1 MDTDVIIVGA
11 GPTGLMLAGE
21 LRLAGVRSL
30 LLERQPQRR
39 ETPRA
44 NGLGGQ
50 ILELLH
56 FRGMLTELH
65 AAATDPHPAPRF
77 PFGNVHLDLGG
88 LVDPPMRAVQIPQPS
103 LERLLEERALRL
115 GVVIRRGHELT
126 GLDQDRDGVSADVRG
141 PDGPYRVRARYLIG
155 CDGSRSGVRDMA
167 GIRFPG
173 TTCPEVN
180 RLAQVTP
187 AEGAARCDNGDLDVP
202 ELGRLRPGFTRNGH
216 GVLGFGWLTSEVML
230 ISTTEDE
237 GTTYE
242 DDTPMTLAEL
252 QDSVRRVLGVA
263 LPLGKPLRLSRYQFQ
278 DRHADRYR
286 EGRVLLAGDAAHQFP
301 ATGVAL
307 NAGMTDAVNLAWK
320 LAAEVHAWAPPGLL
334 DTYHA
339 ERHAAGARTLLHT
352 RAQMALR
359 RGHDAAADALRVV
372 FRELLGDEAPLRRM
386 GAMVAGA
393 DIRYPLSEGP
403 THALTGT
410 FAPDLALETDRG
422 TTRVGALMHSARPL
436 LLDLADRREL
446 REAATGWAHRVDIRT
461 AGTDDRPA
469 DALLIRPDARVAWAA
484 PVGAPAD
491 VLLPA
496 LRQSLSTW
504 FGRPRAEHDR
514 PHRPA
519 TGHVRPLA
527 HDEDVRHARTR

>member
-21 LRLAGVRSL
+21 LRTAGVRSL
-30 LLERQPQRR
+30 LLERRPHLR

-50 ILELLH
+50 VLELLR

-65 AAATDPHPAPRF
+65 EAATDPHPAPRF
-77 PFGNVHLDLGG
+77 PFGNVHLDLSG
-88 LVDPPMRAVQIPQPS
+88 LADPPMTAVQIPQPR
-103 LERLLEERALRL
+103 LERLLEGRAQRL
-115 GVVIRRGHELT
+115 GARIRRGHELT
-126 GLDQDRDGVSADVRG
+126 GFTQDQDGVSADVHG
-141 PDGPYRVRARYLIG
+141 PDGPYRVRAQYLIG

-173 TTCPEVN
+173 STCPEVN

-187 AEGAARCDNGDLDVP
+187 AEGAVRHDNGDLDVP
-202 ELGRLRPGFTRNGH
+202 SLGRLSPGFTRNGH

-237 GTTYE
+237 DTTYE
-242 DDTPMTLAEL
+242 DDAPMTLDEL
-252 QDSVRRVLGVA
+252 QGSVRRVLGA
-263 LPLGKPLRLSRYQFQ
+263 TLPLGEPLRLSRYQFQ

-307 NAGMTDAVNLAWK
+307 NAGMLDAVNLAWK
-320 LAAEVHAWAPPGLL
+320 LAAEVHGWAPSGLL
-334 DTYHA
+334 DSYHT

-359 RGHDAAADALRVV
+359 RGHDTAAEALREV
-372 FRELLGDEAPLRRM
+372 FRELLADEAPQRRI
-386 GAMVAGA
+386 GALVAEA
-393 DIRYPLSEGP
+393 DTRYPLSEGAP
-403 THALTGT
+403 HALTGT
-410 FAPDLALETDRG
+410 FAPDLPLDTDRG
-422 TTRVGALMHSARPL
+422 TTSVGALMHPARPL

-446 REAATGWAHRVDIRT
+446 REAAAGWAHRVDIRT

-469 DALLIRPDARVAWAA
+469 DALLIRPDARIAWAA
-484 PVGAPAD
+484 PVGAPSD
-491 VLLPA
+491 TLLPT
-496 LRQSLSTW
+496 LRHSLSTW
-504 FGRPRAEHDR
+504 FGHPRTDENPH
-514 PHRPA
+514 HRPA

-527 HDEDVRHARTR
+527 HDEDARHARTR